1 MQSPVVQK
9 STFTFLRSLARN
21 NDREWFNS
29 NKHRYLDAKENMEFF
44 LDALIAKMNQHD
56 ALETPSGKK
65 ALFRIYNDV
74 RFAKDKTPYD
84 TKFVGRLR
92 RATSMR
98 RGGYYFWFK
107 PGGSGVGCGFTN
119 PNPDDLKRI
128 RQDIA
133 LNHEDWN
140 ALLKLKRIRSTFGPM
155 QGITV
160 KTAPKGYSKDH
171 TAIELLRYKQYWFER
186 SWTDQEVLEANFLTR
201 VNNTFKNI
209 RPFFDYM
216 SEVLTTDLNGEL
228 II

>member
-1 MQSPVVQK
+1 MQSPVIQK
-9 STFTFLRSLARN
+9 STFTFLRSLTRN
-21 NDREWFNS
+21 NNREWFNT
-29 NKHRYLDAKENMEFF
+29 NKHRYLAAKENMEVF

-56 ALETPSGKK
+56 VLETPSGKK

-74 RFAKDKTPYD
+74 RFAKEKAPYD
-84 TKFVGRLR
+84 TKFVGRLK
-92 RATSMR
+92 RATPIR

-107 PGGSGVGCGFTN
+107 PGGSGVGCGFTY

-133 LNHEDWN
+133 LNYEDWYS
-140 ALLKLKRIRSTFGPM
+140 LLKLKPVRSTFGQM
-155 QGITV
+155 KGVTV

-171 TAIELLRYKQYWFER
+171 AAIALLRYKQYWFEH
-186 SWTDQEVLEANFLTR
+186 SWTDEEVLGTNFVAR